1 MGNIYLV
8 RHAVTDY
15 NLENRFQGQLDIP
28 LNKKGK
34 AQAERLKYYFKGKK
48 IDLIY
53 TSDLK
58 RATETA
64 EYLSKDLNQSLRILS
79 NLREVNVGRLEGMKW
94 EEVKKTYPA
103 WVSKGHNY
111 GYPGGET
118 RIDIEKRVVNLWD
131 YICQCHST
139 DNIILVSHG
148 GIIKTLICQLLGI
161 EASNRKKLIIDNCSV
176 SWIVLS
182 ESGCRVKAL
191 NTVLH
196 LQ

>member
-28 LNKKGK
+28 LSQQGK
-34 AQAERLKYYFKGKK
+34 EQAERLKRYFKGKQ
-48 IDLIY
+48 IDIIY

-58 RATETA
+58 RARETA
-64 EYLSKDLNQSLRILS
+64 EYLSNEVNRSLKILTG
-79 NLREVNVGRLEGMKW
+79 LREVDVGQLEGLKW
-94 EEVKKTYPA
+94 EEVKKTFPD
-103 WVSKGHNY
+103 WVSQGHND
-111 GYPGGET
+111 GYPGGES
-118 RIDIEKRVVNLWD
+118 RADIEKRVLYIWD
-131 YICQCHST
+131 YVNKSHRN

-161 EASNRKKLIIDNCSV
+161 DAKRRSKLIIDNCSV
-176 SWIVLS
+176 SWIVLG
-182 ESGCRVKAL
+182 ELGYRVKAL
-191 NTVLH
+191 NTTLH